1 MAANKFIP
9 IWLTCTVIVLHTANI
24 LMFALTLI
32 SYLSYSEYGIYLQFF
47 LGCYQLAAAA
57 IATFAYSKWKVQ
69 YVWKFLTAYW
79 LLVLGWIL
87 FTILYCNISFIGL
100 NLPVEVTLC
109 VLPMLI
115 AGYFVYITYRI
126 YKSFRVQ

>member
-1 MAANKFIP
+1 MAANKFIH
-9 IWLTCTVIVLHTANI
+9 IWLTCTVTVLNTVNI
-24 LMFALTLI
+24 LMFALTLFT
-32 SYLSYSEYGIYLQFF
+32 YLGGMGNGLNYQFF

-69 YVWKFLTAYW
+69 PVWKFLTAYW